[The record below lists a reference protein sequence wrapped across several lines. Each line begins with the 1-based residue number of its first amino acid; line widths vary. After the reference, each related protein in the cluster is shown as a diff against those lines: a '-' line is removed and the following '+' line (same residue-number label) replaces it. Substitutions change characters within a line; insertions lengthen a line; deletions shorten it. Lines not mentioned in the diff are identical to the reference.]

1 MCPDQTHGQ
10 TDCQTDKEQT
20 RRQEDTAATVD
31 LGLGFL
37 PIRSYKENDFIPVLI
52 GRQED
57 GGRRR
62 AAGRAGD
69 GVEKCARTK
78 GKQSL
83 QSAEGRIARSY

>member
-1 MCPDQTHGQ
+1 MAGCVLIRRTDRQ

-37 PIRSYKENDFIPVLI
+37 PIRTCMENDFIPVLI
-52 GRQED
+52 GQQED

-62 AAGRAGD
+62 AAGRVGD
-69 GVEKCARTK
+69 SVTECVDTK
-78 GKQSL
+78 REHQC
-83 QSAEGRIARSY
+83 